1 MTTAPLSRW
10 IEARDLVDKP
20 QQTFEAQFGDI
31 HVPQDLA
38 HKLSVLAKQSGRTAG
53 ELALDLLAQ
62 SVEYDQW
69 FRTEV
74 DKARKSAREGRLLAH
89 DQVAARFA
97 LRTPR

>member
-1 MTTAPLSRW
+1 M
-10 IEARDLVDKP
+10 DL
-20 QQTFEAQFGDI
+20 

-38 HKLSVLAKQSGRTAG
+38 DKLSVLAKQSGRTAG

-69 FRTEV
+69 FRAEV

-89 DQVAARFA
+89 DDVAARFA
-97 LRTPR
+97 SRTPR